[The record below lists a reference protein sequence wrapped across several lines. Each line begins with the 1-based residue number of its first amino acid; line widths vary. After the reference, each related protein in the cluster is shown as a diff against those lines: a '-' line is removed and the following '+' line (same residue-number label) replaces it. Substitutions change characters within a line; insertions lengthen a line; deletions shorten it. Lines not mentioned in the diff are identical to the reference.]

1 MATRV
6 SVGRTLHS
14 SGTRT
19 SSQLHETFASRH
31 PVQAC
36 FGNHK
41 LHTQCVWALNRRHAA
56 QNSRGRKRRALDATP
71 LCAAVQTKLDVD
83 HFVQISRNKR
93 LELLEKQ
100 ALEALR
106 TAVDS
111 CEHPVF
117 PCALIAG
124 DVVILELLAKLD
136 YLKTGKVAVAFVD
149 TFHLFPETITFLKQL
164 EDKYGFKAEEFHAAD
179 SVDSKD
185 FRAKHGRDLYLTDI
199 DEYDRICKVEPF
211 NRALKTLQCDVMIN
225 GRRRDHGAERAHLEL
240 LEAGAP
246 VKCNPLAWWEFRD
259 CWDYIDQQKLQYHP
273 LHDEGFPSIGDLHST
288 VPVPKAKW
296 FEYAGERSGRFQG
309 LTNKDGSAKTECG
322 IHVAGEDEESGM
334 SNIRK

>member
-1 MATRV
+1 MRV
-6 SVGRTLHS
+6 HT
-14 SGTRT
+14 
-19 SSQLHETFASRH
+19 HETFASRH
-31 PVQAC
+31 SIQTC
-36 FGNHK
+36 FGG
-41 LHTQCVWALNRRHAA
+41 
-56 QNSRGRKRRALDATP
+56 QNSQIQNAWRSNREQAAHHSASCKRRTLRAT
-71 LCAAVQTKLDVD
+71 LVYAAVQTKLDVD
-83 HFVQISRNKR
+83 QYVQQSRNKR
-93 LELLEKQ
+93 LELLERQ
-100 ALEALR
+100 ALETLR
-106 TAVDS
+106 TAVEG

-124 DVVILELLAKLD
+124 DVVILDLLAKLD
-136 YLKTGKVAVAFVD
+136 YLKTGRVAVAFID

-164 EDKYGFKAEEFHAAD
+164 EDKYGFTAKEFHAAD
-179 SVDSKD
+179 STDVKE

-199 DEYDRICKVEPF
+199 DEYDSICKVEPF

-225 GRRRDHGAERAHLEL
+225 GRRRDHGAERAHLDL

-246 VKCNPLAWWEFRD
+246 VKCNPLAWWEFKD
-259 CWDYIDQQKLQYHP
+259 CWDYIDKQGLQYHP